1 MIFRILKWI
10 FYLVLI
16 LIIFAL
22 LPKNILAKIKQFF
35 NWDVFLNTLKTGWH
49 NLIDFI
55 KNATGIDFSQIPV
68 KLKEKFG
75 IDLILFWTT
84 IKNFLANL
92 LAEISQYFK

>member
-22 LPKNILAKIKQFF
+22 LPKNILAKIKQVF
-35 NWDVFLNTLKTGWH
+35 NWEVLLNTLKTGWH
-49 NLIDFI
+49 NLIEFI
-55 KNATGIDFSQIPV
+55 KSAIGIDFSQIPI

-75 IDLILFWTT
+75 IDLVLFWTT

-92 LAEISQYFK
+92 FEKLANIFK

>member
-1 MIFRILKWI
+1 MIFKILKWI

-22 LPKNILAKIKQFF
+22 LPKNILAKIKQVF
-35 NWDVFLNTLKTGWH
+35 NWEVLLNTLKTGWY
-49 NLIDFI
+49 NFIDFI
-55 KNATGIDFSQIPV
+55 KNATGVDFGQIPI

-75 IDLILFWTT
+75 FDLILFWTT

-92 LAEISQYFK
+92 FEKLANIFK